1 MSVIVIAETPG
12 LDAEGYERIVK
23 EHGHRIDELPADCTA
38 HFAGPAGEAWRA
50 VAVWDSAEQ
59 AAESGRTVLSPS
71 LVFSLFRAATGWL
84 PAAATNTPIAALPT
98 AVPARS

>member
-23 EHGHRIDELPADCTA
+23 EQGHRIDELPAGCTA
-38 HFAGPAGEAWRA
+38 HFAGPAGEAWRV

-59 AAESGRTVLSPS
+59 VAEFGRTVLAPAMRRAGVTPS
-71 LVFSLFRAATGWL
+71 RPQVFPLRY
-84 PAAATNTPIAALPT
+84 ALT
-98 AVPARS
+98 RSEA

>member
-23 EHGHRIDELPADCTA
+23 EQGHRTGELPAGCTA
-38 HFAGPAGEAWRA
+38 HFAGAAGEAWRV

-59 AAESGRTVLSPS
+59 AAESGRTVLAPAMRRAGVTPS
-71 LVFSLFRAATGWL
+71 RPQVFPLRC
-84 PAAATNTPIAALPT
+84 ALTRPE
-98 AVPARS
+98 A